1 MYSHSQE
8 LMDVYVG
15 ADKPKLTL
23 FGTTDIYFGFAVEVV
38 DVGELAVGYC
48 VVGRI
53 GVSYCLIV
61 PLNFIES
68 IFGGWDMGLKRG
80 GEERRGKSRQ

>member
-1 MYSHSQE
+1 LSG
-8 LMDVYVG
+8 DVGHVEAGHEEGGGEGEG
-15 ADKPKLTL
+15 ADV
-23 FGTTDIYFGFAVEVV
+23 FFYFGFAVEVV